1 MSSGKRFT
9 ELPTCRRRLRK
20 LSECLSK
27 NRHSGS
33 NALNFTQC
41 GNYYENLT
49 RLELL
54 ESCQMRPAAAIEAMH

>member
-1 MSSGKRFT
+1 AR
-9 ELPTCRRRLRK
+9 PADDD
-20 LSECLSK
+20 SETQRCLSK

-49 RLELL
+49 RLELVCKL
-54 ESCQMRPAAAIEAMH
+54 PNTTCRATIEAMH